1 LISSIKSVCMMP
13 MSFCLVRFSV
23 ISSLVFVVVLQ
34 AQPSLPEPVISER
47 EFRFREVEQRALDL
61 SKRLSEMTGTEPIE
75 LIDRNRSLSPVRYES
90 SAQRAFDVLPGPL
103 EEIEPELVEPN
114 EEIKPVVFASKVQRV
129 VPTTQQRKGDYY
141 IMPFLGLAFSSESK
155 WKDEVDSFTLDGDV
169 GNLLGAKL
177 GRRWDN
183 WLATIMVAYQY
194 LDYEDIS
201 YLASDTNNLNSLISN
216 EESYSLSL
224 SGGYSIPITE
234 KLSHNGAVGLGM
246 AWRRNFVQRKVK
258 ISDELGWGDPLSEVF
273 SSLVFTYELS
283 LGFEYLFVNNF
294 SGYCGYRLM
303 GLSSNK
309 SFEGAFQHLLEL
321 GVGANF

>member
-1 LISSIKSVCMMP
+1 MP
-13 MSFCLVRFSV
+13 MSFCLSRFSALL
-23 ISSLVFVVVLQ
+23 SLVMLAMPLL
-34 AQPSLPEPVISER
+34 AQPSLQEPVISER

-61 SKRLSEMTGTEPIE
+61 SKRLSELTGTEPIE
-75 LIDRNRSLSPVRYES
+75 LIDRNRSLTPVRYES

-103 EEIEPELVEPN
+103 PEDEPEVIEPKEEAKPLVFTSE
-114 EEIKPVVFASKVQRV
+114 VQRV

-141 IMPFLGLAFSSESK
+141 IMPMLGLAFSSQSK
-155 WKDEVDSFTLDGDV
+155 WKDEVETFTLDGDM
-169 GNLLGAKL
+169 GNLLGVEV

-183 WLATIMVAYQY
+183 WQAGVMIAYQY
-194 LDYEDIS
+194 LDFEEIS
-201 YLASDTNNLNSLISN
+201 YTRSSTPEKLNAS
-216 EESYSLSL
+216 EESYSVSL
-224 SGGYSIPITE
+224 SGGYSVPISE
-234 KLSHNGAVGLGM
+234 RLSHIGSAGLGL
-246 AWRRNFVQRKVK
+246 AWRRNIAQRSYFVPQSVK
-258 ISDELGWGDPLSEVF
+258 GPASWERYPGVLD

>member
-1 LISSIKSVCMMP
+1 MMP
-13 MSFCLVRFSV
+13 MSFCPVRFSV
-23 ISSLVFVVVLQ
+23 ISSLVFFVVALK

-61 SKRLSEMTGTEPIE
+61 SKRLSELTGTEPIE
-75 LIDRNRSLSPVRYES
+75 LIDRNRSLSPVRYDS

-103 EEIEPELVEPN
+103 EEIEPELPEP
-114 EEIKPVVFASKVQRV
+114 EEEATPVVYASDVQRV

-141 IMPFLGLAFSSESK
+141 IMPSLGFLFSSNTKFVNGSTNQ
-155 WKDEVDSFTLDGDV
+155 TLDGEL
-169 GNLLGAKL
+169 GNSLALNFGK
-177 GRRWDN
+177 RIDN
-183 WLATIMVAYQY
+183 WKISCRIGYRY
-194 LDYEDIS
+194 LDYESFMYGDIYNPDQIFS
-201 YLASDTNNLNSLISN
+201 
-216 EESYSLSL
+216 EEELYAISLSA
-224 SGGYSIPITE
+224 GYAIPITE
-234 KLSHNGAVGLGM
+234 RFSTNGGIMFGTAFRKNFYKIENDIDPALAGYDWVGITTEVDSS
-246 AWRRNFVQRKVK
+246 FV
-258 ISDELGWGDPLSEVF
+258 L
-273 SSLVFTYELS
+273 TYGLS

>member
-1 LISSIKSVCMMP
+1 MKLCPK
-13 MSFCLVRFSV
+13 RFF
-23 ISSLVFVVVLQ
+23 IAWYAIFACFSLFGQSANLQ
-34 AQPSLPEPVISER
+34 EPIISER

-61 SKRLSEMTGTEPIE
+61 SKRLSEITGTEPIE
-75 LIDRNRSLSPVRYES
+75 LIDRNRSLAPVRYEG
-90 SAQRAFDVLPGPL
+90 SAQRAFDILPGPL
-103 EEIEPELVEPN
+103 QQPDPKVELPDLKEEEPE
-114 EEIKPVVFASKVQRV
+114 PVVFTSEVRRV

-141 IMPFLGLAFSSESK
+141 IMPMIGLAFSSKTK
-155 WKDEVDSFTLDGDV
+155 WQDDVDTFTLEGDL
-169 GNLLGAKL
+169 GNILGVEI

-183 WLATIMVAYQY
+183 WLASIMVSYQY
-194 LDYEDIS
+194 LDFKDIS
-201 YLASDTNNLNSLISN
+201 YIDSVTDDLNKLVGN
-216 EESYSLSL
+216 EESYAISLN
-224 SGGYSIPITE
+224 GGYSIPLSTR
-234 KLSHNGAVGLGM
+234 LSHNGSVGLGV
-246 AWRRNFVQRKVK
+246 AWRRNIVQRSVYEQ
-258 ISDELGWGDPLSEVF
+258 ILGDFSWNSLPADLF

>member
-1 LISSIKSVCMMP
+1 MP

-23 ISSLVFVVVLQ
+23 ISSSIFFVVALQ

-61 SKRLSEMTGTEPIE
+61 SKRLSELTGTEPIE
-75 LIDRNRSLSPVRYES
+75 LIDRNRSLSPVRYDS

-103 EEIEPELVEPN
+103 EEIEPELSEP
-114 EEIKPVVFASKVQRV
+114 EEEATPVVYASDVQRV

-141 IMPFLGLAFSSESK
+141 IMPVLGLAFSSETK
-155 WKDEVDSFTLDGDV
+155 WDDEIDTFSLDGEM
-169 GNLLGAKL
+169 GNVLGVEI

-183 WLATIMVAYQY
+183 WQSSVMISYQY
-194 LDYEDIS
+194 LDFEEIS
-201 YLASDTNNLNSLISN
+201 FTRSSTLEKIKAS
-216 EESYSLSL
+216 EESYSISL
-224 SGGYSIPITE
+224 SGGYSVPISE
-234 KLSHNGAVGLGM
+234 RLSHVGAAGLGL
-246 AWRRNFVQRKVK
+246 AWRRNIVQGSYFVPQSVAGPE
-258 ISDELGWGDPLSEVF
+258 SWELHPPVLD